1 MNKTAKGILIGA
13 GVLVLLSG
21 ALVALKL
28 TEPDSGTASGSSLSS
43 QEDHSTLLWELDE
56 KDIKSV
62 AVTFGTDSYTILPE
76 APTQDDD
83 GNTVYNYT
91 LENTTGLNVDTVLL
105 RTVAS
110 RAVAVTAVNTV

>member
-62 AVTFGTDSYTILPE
+62 AVTFGTDSYTMR
-76 APTQDDD
+76 ADRR
-83 GNTVYNYT
+83 
-91 LENTTGLNVDTVLL
+91 L
-105 RTVAS
+105 RRAGRGCRPRCCWRQRPS
-110 RAVAVTAVNTV
+110 R

>member
-62 AVTFGTDSYTILPE
+62 AVTFGTEVDF
-76 APTQDDD
+76 QR
-83 GNTVYNYT
+83 GH
-91 LENTTGLNVDTVLL
+91 NVALVVADQNVVHVSVL
-105 RTVAS
+105 RIQEYHS
-110 RAVAVTAVNTV
+110 RI

>member
-76 APTQDDD
+76 VLPR
-83 GNTVYNYT
+83 
-91 LENTTGLNVDTVLL
+91 TTMGIQCT
-105 RTVAS
+105 T
-110 RAVAVTAVNTV
+110 TPWKIPQG